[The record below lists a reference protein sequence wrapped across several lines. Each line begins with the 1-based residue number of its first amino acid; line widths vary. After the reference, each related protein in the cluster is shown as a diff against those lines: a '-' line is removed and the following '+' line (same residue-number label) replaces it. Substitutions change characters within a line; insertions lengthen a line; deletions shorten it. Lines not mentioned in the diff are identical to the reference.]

1 MKNIVVVTGARSEYG
16 ILKPLLKRIV
26 NSEQTQLQLV
36 VTGMHLEEKYG
47 YTYRLIEEDGFTID
61 RKIFMNLTNTTNEV
75 IIRGMATLSVEFSDY
90 LQETMPDLVIIVG
103 DRYEMIP
110 VANVSVL
117 HGVPIAHLHGGE
129 ITLGNY
135 DEFIRHSITK
145 MSHLHLVST
154 EEYRH
159 RVIQMG
165 EQPDS
170 VFNCGALG
178 IQQVQDNLMNYDGHE
193 LSKLELHDEYFVVL
207 FHPETV
213 SGAEDHLIRSQIEE
227 LLSALRKVEKQCI
240 FIGSNSDTGSDY
252 ITQPITDYVNKC
264 KHDSRYE
271 PSFPSH
277 LYHHLV
283 KKSIGLVG
291 NSSSGLIEIPSL
303 GIPTLNIG
311 DRQKGRTT
319 GESVIN
325 VPTEEKAILD
335 GLNKLTDKS
344 FREAVKKFPN
354 PYYKEN
360 AAQKAFDF
368 ILQSLFSGITNE
380 KIFYDLEYEKVKQ

>member
-26 NSEQTQLQLV
+26 SSEQTRLKLV

-47 YTYRLIEEDGFTID
+47 STYKLIESDGFSID
-61 RKIFMNLTNTTNEV
+61 KKIFMNLTNTTNS
-75 IIRGMATLSVEFSDY
+75 IIVRGMAKLSVEFSDY
-90 LQETMPDLVIIVG
+90 LQEGVPDLVIIVG
-103 DRYEMIP
+103 DRYEMMPI
-110 VANVSVL
+110 ANVSVL

-165 EQPDS
+165 ERPER

-178 IQQVQDNLMNYDGHE
+178 IQQVQDNLANYDDHE
-193 LSKLELHDEYFVVL
+193 LERLDLESEYFVVL

-213 SGAEDHLIRSQIEE
+213 SGADDESIRGQIEE
-227 LLSALRKVEKQCI
+227 LLKALKKIGKQCI
-240 FIGSNSDTGSDY
+240 FIGSNSDTGSDS
-252 ITQPITDYVNKC
+252 IILPITNYVKDC
-264 KHDSRYE
+264 KYNSRYE
-271 PSFPSH
+271 SSFPSH

-283 KKSIGLVG
+283 KNSIGLVG
-291 NSSSGLIEIPSL
+291 NSSSGLIEIPSV
-303 GIPTLNIG
+303 GVPTLNIG

-325 VPTEEKAILD
+325 VPTEEQAILE
-335 GLNKLTDKS
+335 GLQMLTNQS
-344 FREAVKKFPN
+344 FRESVKGFLN

-360 AAQKAFDF
+360 AAQRAFEF
-368 ILQSLFSGITNE
+368 ILNSLESGITNE
-380 KIFYDLEYEKVKQ
+380 KVFYDIDFEKVTQ